1 MGTRMM
7 KNIKVKTTPNGK
19 VVIDFSHN
27 SERFTCS
34 HSSAS
39 VEVIRYYNNSIYFHS
54 SSSSASKKVYT
65 YAATEQDFEVL
76 KKFLSAGN
84 KFASC
89 GKKHIFSLDN
99 VESYK
104 DNGDLISVT
113 CSSDKSYNVHIKN
126 EQDVKDFI
134 EAMQSRL
141 GDGEET
147 SVND

>member
-19 VVIDFSHN
+19 EVIDFTHN

-39 VEVIRYYNNSIYFHS
+39 VEVIRYYNNSVYFHS
-54 SSSSASKKVYT
+54 SSSSASKKVHIYP
-65 YAATEQDFEVL
+65 ATEQDFEVL
-76 KKFLSAGN
+76 KKFLSTGN
-84 KFASC
+84 KFATC
-89 GKKHIFSLDN
+89 GKKYIFSLDN
-99 VESYK
+99 VKSYE
-104 DNGDLISVT
+104 DNGDWISVN
-113 CSSDKSYNVHIKN
+113 CSNKSYSVHIKN

>member
-39 VEVIRYYNNSIYFHS
+39 VEVIRYNNNSVYFHS
-54 SSSSASKKVYT
+54 SSSVASKKMYI

-76 KKFLSAGN
+76 KKFLSTSN
-84 KFASC
+84 KFAAC
-89 GKKHIFSLDN
+89 GKKYIFSLDN
-99 VESYK
+99 VKSYE
-104 DNGDLISVT
+104 DNGDSLSIN
-113 CSSDKSYNVHIKN
+113 CSNKSYNIYVKN
-126 EQDVKDFI
+126 PEDVKDFI

-141 GDGEET
+141 GDGEEA
-147 SVND
+147 SIND